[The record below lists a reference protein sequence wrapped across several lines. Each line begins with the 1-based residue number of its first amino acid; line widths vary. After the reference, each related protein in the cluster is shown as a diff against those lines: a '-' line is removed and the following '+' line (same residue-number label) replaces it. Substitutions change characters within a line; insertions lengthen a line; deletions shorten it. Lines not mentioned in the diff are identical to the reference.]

1 MPLWPISNPI
11 KNKFKT
17 KQLLVIQQKAEF
29 PIIGRLCFSVAKKR
43 SFFCLAC
50 IITLPSSYLHAE
62 EVTDYSGLIG
72 ARDYQEG
79 VVLANDITVPE
90 NTQQVYIQ
98 YEGNGSLSSKGD
110 NVYTINGNNIQTY
123 IQAIAPEDGGE
134 MNFNLSNIKLTNFAS
149 YNQKGVL
156 NISGVNDPVS
166 TLFWIT

>member
-1 MPLWPISNPI
+1 MIHNNLHKI
-11 KNKFKT
+11 
-17 KQLLVIQQKAEF
+17 LL
-29 PIIGRLCFSVAKKR
+29 
-43 SFFCLAC
+43 LAG
-50 IITLPSSYLHAE
+50 IMTLPSSYLHAE

-79 VVLANDITVPE
+79 VVLANNITVPE

-110 NVYTINGNNIQTY
+110 NVYTINGNNVQTY
-123 IQAIAPEDGGE
+123 IQVMGPDNGGE

-156 NISGVNDPVS
+156 NISGVNAVLDNVTID
-166 TLFWIT
+166 TLTGRSGKGT